1 MTVRSRISYD
11 DMEPILKNEIRL
23 DLILRILKDNWKKY
37 IAVMFI
43 TGVISSLLIICV
55 PRYYVVRVMLAPE
68 YGEKNPISGILGS
81 AVSLLNLGTSTAS
94 SSSAI
99 VPEFYPDIIKS
110 TDFMVGL
117 MNAFV
122 ESRDGEFSGT
132 YAQYLISREKS
143 PWWWVLIAKAK
154 RIFAKK
160 REPFN
165 TSEDYK
171 VDPFALTQAEYDIIK
186 SMSASIGCNV
196 DEKTG
201 VISISVKAQDPLVA
215 AVMANNVKEKL
226 QEFLTK
232 YKTEKIKNELKHA
245 TELCD
250 AAYADYIKAQEAYA
264 RFMDK
269 HQAITRQSYK
279 VEEMRLSGEMQMALE
294 IYNALYQQKL
304 YSESELQKRTPAFTS
319 LQNATVPV
327 KPTGPKRM
335 ITVLIMTILSFFVY
349 TIILVVKNDS
359 KFRNKE

>member
-1 MTVRSRISYD
+1 
-11 DMEPILKNEIRL
+11 MEPILKNEIRL
-23 DLILRILKDNWKKY
+23 DLILRILVDNWKRY
-37 IAVMFI
+37 IAVMFV
-43 TGVISSLLIICV
+43 TGVISSLLIISV
-55 PRYYVVRVMLAPE
+55 PRYYVVKVMLAPE
-68 YGEKNPISGILGS
+68 YGEQNPINGILGS
-81 AVSLLNLGTSTAS
+81 AASFLNIGMGSTGG
-94 SSSAI
+94 SSAI

-117 MNAFV
+117 MSASV
-122 ESRDGEFSGT
+122 ESQDGKFSGT
-132 YAQYLISREKS
+132 YAQYITTREKS
-143 PWWWVLIAKAK
+143 PWWWVLVAKVK
-154 RIFAKK
+154 KIFSKK
-160 REPFN
+160 KESLN
-165 TSEDYK
+165 TSKDYK
-171 VDPFALTQAEYDIIK
+171 VNAFALTKPEYEIIK
-186 SMSASIGCNV
+186 MMSASIGCDV

-215 AVMANNVKEKL
+215 AVMANKVKEEL

-250 AAYADYIKAQEAYA
+250 SAYADYVKAQEVYA

-319 LQNATVPV
+319 LQNAT
-327 KPTGPKRM
+327 GPILPAGPRRM
-335 ITVLIMTILSFFVY
+335 IFVLVMTILSFFVY
-349 TIILVVKNDS
+349 TVILVAKNDS
-359 KFRNKE
+359 KYRDKE

>member
-1 MTVRSRISYD
+1 
-11 DMEPILKNEIRL
+11 MEPILKNEIRL
-23 DLILRILKDNWKKY
+23 DLILRIFKDNWKRY

-55 PRYYVVRVMLAPE
+55 PRYYVVKVMLAPE
-68 YGEKNPISGILGS
+68 YGEQNPINGILGS
-81 AVSLLNLGTSTAS
+81 AASFFNLGVGATGGSN
-94 SSSAI
+94 AI

-117 MNAFV
+117 MSASV
-122 ESRDGEFSGT
+122 KSQDGEFSGT
-132 YAQYLISREKS
+132 YAQYIISREKS
-143 PWWWVLIAKAK
+143 PWWFELLAKTK
-154 RIFAKK
+154 MIFAKK
-160 REPFN
+160 KEPFN
-165 TSEDYK
+165 ASEDYK
-171 VDPFALTQAEYDIIK
+171 VNPFALTQAEYDIIK
-186 SMSASIGCNV
+186 NMSAAIGCDV

-201 VISISVKAQDPLVA
+201 IISISVKAQDPLVA
-215 AVMANNVKEKL
+215 AVMANNVKEEL

-245 TELCD
+245 TELCNS
-250 AAYADYIKAQEAYA
+250 AYADYIKAQNVYA
-264 RFMDK
+264 EFTDK
-269 HQAITRQSYK
+269 HQALTRQSYK

-335 ITVLIMTILSFFVY
+335 ITVLIMTILSFLVY
-349 TIILVVKNDS
+349 TAILVAKNDL
-359 KFRNKE
+359 KFSDKE